1 MATNNNNDD
10 PKVTTAEAIPPRPP
24 PPPHTESDPRVQ
36 QSAQAFE
43 YFISVIFSISIFGAS
58 TFSVIAGQMAD
69 PADIWSPSPPP
80 FTLPTVR
87 KFLAAAWL
95 CFVLAIA
102 VAGYSSSV
110 YHMSR
115 HSAGYVFDKAW
126 AEKWERVGKPSA
138 AAMHFLVLFAFL
150 FLALALVAYVGVLG
164 WVAVGF
170 ASLAAVFVVG
180 LMIRQFV

>member
-1 MATNNNNDD
+1 MSTNDPQLKASATAA
-10 PKVTTAEAIPPRPP
+10 VTVQVPRA
-24 PPPHTESDPRVQ
+24 ESDPLVQ

-58 TFSVIAGQMAD
+58 TFAVIAGQMAD
-69 PADIWSPSPPP
+69 PAEIWAPDAPP
-80 FTLPTVR
+80 FALATVR

-110 YHMSR
+110 YHMHR
-115 HSAGYVFDKAW
+115 HQAGYVLDQEW
-126 AEKWERVGKPSA
+126 ADKWEKVGKPSA

-150 FLALALVAYVGVLG
+150 FLALALVAYAGVLG
-164 WVAVGF
+164 WVAVGC
-170 ASLAAVFVVG
+170 AALAGVFVVG